1 MILYLVYFNFERVNI
16 MNWIEDIKNYKP
28 YNEQEAK
35 DKDLILKCINLH
47 DDILTRENT
56 IAHITSSG
64 YIVNKSRT
72 KVLMIYHNIYKSW
85 AWTGGH
91 ADGDADLHYVAQK
104 EVMEESGLTHVKFL
118 LDEPFSIEI
127 LSVDGHM
134 KKGHYVS
141 THLHLNVTYLME
153 ADPKDAVQNRP
164 EENSAVAWIRVDQIA
179 EKSTEPWFVEHV
191 YAKLCEKMQVKFRAR
206 LSD

>member
-1 MILYLVYFNFERVNI
+1 

-91 ADGDADLHYVAQK
+91 ADGDSDLLHVAIKAK
-104 EVMEESGLTHVKFL
+104 EETGLKNVTPVMTNILGLDVL
-118 LDEPFSIEI
+118 N
-127 LSVDGHM
+127 VNGHI
-134 KKGHYVS
+134 KKGKYVS
-141 THLHLNVTYLME
+141 SHLHLSVAYLLE
-153 ADPKDAVQNRP
+153 AN
-164 EENSAVAWIRVDQIA
+164 EEDKLIVNEEETSGVKWLPINELDIHCN
-179 EKSTEPWFVEHV
+179 EPYIINTV
-191 YAKLCEKMQVKFRAR
+191 YSKFNKKIKE
-206 LSD
+206 LNL

>member
-1 MILYLVYFNFERVNI
+1 

-91 ADGDADLHYVAQK
+91 ADGDSDLLHVAIK
-104 EVMEESGLTHVKFL
+104 EAKEETGLKNVTPVMTNILGLDVLNVNGHIKKVNMYHLICIYL
-118 LDEPFSIEI
+118 LLIYWK
-127 LSVDGHM
+127 LM
-134 KKGHYVS
+134 KKI
-141 THLHLNVTYLME
+141 N
-153 ADPKDAVQNRP
+153 
-164 EENSAVAWIRVDQIA
+164 
-179 EKSTEPWFVEHV
+179 
-191 YAKLCEKMQVKFRAR
+191 
-206 LSD
+206 

>member
-1 MILYLVYFNFERVNI
+1 MTKELSKLEQQIQKFMPF
-16 MNWIEDIKNYKP
+16 
-28 YNEQEAK
+28 NEQEEH
-35 DKDLILKCINLH
+35 DKAILLKWFESGS
-47 DDILTRENT
+47 DILTRENE
-56 IAHITSSG
+56 IAHLTASAWVVSPDK
-64 YIVNKSRT
+64 KS
-72 KVLMIYHNIYKSW
+72 VL
-85 AWTGGH
+85 GGH
-91 ADGDADLHYVAQK
+91 ADGDADLHHVAQK

-191 YAKLCEKMQVKFRAR
+191 YAKLCEKMQVKFRGR
-206 LSD
+206 LSDLKFSEKGLK

>member
-1 MILYLVYFNFERVNI
+1 MTKELSKLEQQIQKFMPF
-16 MNWIEDIKNYKP
+16 
-28 YNEQEAK
+28 NEQEEH
-35 DKDLILKCINLH
+35 DKAILLKWFESGS
-47 DDILTRENT
+47 DILTRENE
-56 IAHITSSG
+56 IAHLTASAWVVSPDK
-64 YIVNKSRT
+64 KS
-72 KVLMIYHNIYKSW
+72 VLMAYHNIYNSW
-85 AWTGGH
+85 AWLGGH

-127 LSVDGHM
+127 LSVDGHI
-134 KKGHYVS
+134 KKGNYVC

-191 YAKLCEKMQVKFRAR
+191 YAKLCEKMQVKFRER
-206 LSD
+206 LSNLKFSEKGLK

>member
-91 ADGDADLHYVAQK
+91 ADGDSDLLHVAIK
-104 EVMEESGLTHVKFL
+104 EAKEETGLKNVTPVMTNILGLDVL
-118 LDEPFSIEI
+118 N
-127 LSVDGHM
+127 VNGHI
-134 KKGHYVS
+134 KKGKYV
-141 THLHLNVTYLME
+141 
-153 ADPKDAVQNRP
+153 
-164 EENSAVAWIRVDQIA
+164 
-179 EKSTEPWFVEHV
+179 
-191 YAKLCEKMQVKFRAR
+191 
-206 LSD
+206 

>member
-1 MILYLVYFNFERVNI
+1 
-16 MNWIEDIKNYKP
+16 MNCQELTDQIEEYKP
-28 YNEQEAK
+28 YNEQEEK
-35 DKDLILKCINLH
+35 DKRLILGWIRNNENAFS
-47 DDILTRENT
+47 RENE
-56 IAHITSSG
+56 IAHLTASAWVVSPDK
-64 YIVNKSRT
+64 KS
-72 KVLMIYHNIYKSW
+72 VLMAYHNIYHSW
-85 AWTGGH
+85 AWLGGH

-191 YAKLCEKMQVKFRAR
+191 YAKLCEKMQVKLRGR
-206 LSD
+206 LSNLKFSEKGLK